1 MKTGTYIELVGEFY
15 EGSVFIYGTTLL
27 IIYAI
32 LAILSLTAVRRFNT
46 LDSRIDYTLL
56 LNSRLTPGVSVI
68 APAFNEAL
76 TIIQNVHSLL
86 NLNYPKY
93 EVIIVNDGSTD
104 DSLEKM
110 IDEFE
115 LIEVDFAYNERLK
128 TKQVKRL
135 FRSTNPAF
143 SKLVVVDKINGKAK
157 ADASNAGINVS
168 SFDYF
173 ICTDVDSI
181 LDRDTIL
188 KLIKPVMDDSKKR
201 VIATGAT
208 LRMANS
214 CIIEQGFMQ
223 RVVVPKQI
231 LPRFQEIEYIR
242 SFVMGKMGWT
252 VINCVPNVSG
262 GLGLFDKEIAIQAG
276 GYDPQS
282 FGEDMEMVIRMMTY
296 CINYKIGYAIR
307 YIPITLC
314 WTEGPATLKVYG
326 RQRSR
331 WARGLAQLMFAHRK
345 ILFNPSYG
353 RLGMIVMPYNFV
365 FELLAPIIEALGI
378 IYYIVIIFLGAI
390 NWPFAIIL
398 LIFVYSYAIM
408 ISTLSILWD
417 QITYHTYKTWR
428 EILTLCLTA
437 FFEMLI
443 YHPLIVFFSLKG
455 YWNFLANR
463 KHTWGNMQRQGFG
476 QQAARTRVITATTT

>member
-1 MKTGTYIELVGEFY
+1 MKAGTYIELVGEFY
-15 EGSVFIYGTTLL
+15 EGTVFIYGTTLL
-27 IIYAI
+27 LIYAV
-32 LAILSLTAVRRFNT
+32 LAILSLNAVRKFNR
-46 LDSRIDYTLL
+46 LDGHIDYNLL
-56 LNSRLTPGVSVI
+56 LNSQLTPGISVI

-76 TIIQNVHSLL
+76 TIIENVHSLL

-104 DSLEKM
+104 NSLEKM
-110 IDEFE
+110 IQEFD
-115 LIEVDFAYNERLK
+115 LAEVDFAYNERLK
-128 TKQVKRL
+128 TKPVKRI
-135 FRSTNPAF
+135 FRSTNPAY

-173 ICTDVDSI
+173 LCTDVDSI
-181 LDRDTIL
+181 LDRDTIM
-188 KLIKPVMDDSKKR
+188 KLVKPVMDDSKKR
-201 VIATGAT
+201 VIAIGAT

-214 CIIEQGFMQ
+214 CIIEQGYMQ
-223 RVVVPKQI
+223 RVVVPKQL

-242 SFVMGKMGWT
+242 SFVMGKMGWS

-262 GLGLFDKEIAIQAG
+262 GLGLFDKEIAINAG
-276 GYDPQS
+276 GYDPLS
-282 FGEDMEMVIRMMTY
+282 FGEDMELVIRMMTY
-296 CINYKIGYAIR
+296 CVNYQIGYAIR

-345 ILFNPSYG
+345 LLFNPRYG

-378 IYYIVIIFLGAI
+378 IYYIVIIILGAI
-390 NWPFAIIL
+390 NWEYAWVL
-398 LIFVYSYAIM
+398 LVFVYTYAIM

-417 QITYHTYKTWR
+417 QLTYHTYKTWR
-428 EILTLCLTA
+428 EILTLCVTA
-437 FFEMLI
+437 FFEMVV
-443 YHPLIVFFSLKG
+443 YHPLIVFYSIKG
-455 YWNFLANR
+455 YFNFIANR
-463 KHTWGNMQRQGFG
+463 KHSWGNMQRQGFG
-476 QQAARTRVITATTT
+476 QGSRTRAITASS

>member
-1 MKTGTYIELVGEFY
+1 MNTTGTYIELVGEFY
-15 EGSVFIYGTTLL
+15 EGTVFIYGTTLL

-32 LAILSLTAVRRFNT
+32 LAMLSLFAVRRFARLESKINY
-46 LDSRIDYTLL
+46 DLL
-56 LNSRLTPGVSVI
+56 LKSKLTPGVSVI
-68 APAFNEAL
+68 APAFNESI

-93 EVIIVNDGSTD
+93 EVIIINDGSTD

-110 IDEFE
+110 ITEFE
-115 LIEVDFAYNERLK
+115 LIEIDFAYNERLK
-128 TKQVKRL
+128 TKPVKRI
-135 FRSTNPAF
+135 FRSSNP
-143 SKLVVVDKINGKAK
+143 SYNKLTVVDKENGKAK
-157 ADASNAGINVS
+157 ADASNAGINVC

-173 ICTDVDSI
+173 VCTDVDSI
-181 LDRDTIL
+181 LDRDTIM
-188 KLIKPVMDDSKKR
+188 KLIKPIMDDNQKR

-214 CIIEQGFMQ
+214 CVVEQGFMQ
-223 RVVVPKQI
+223 RVVVPKQL

-242 SFVMGKMGWT
+242 SFVMGKMGWSA
-252 VINCVPNVSG
+252 INCVPNVSG
-262 GLGLFDKEIAIQAG
+262 GLGLFDKEISIQAG

-296 CINYKIGYAIR
+296 CINYKIPYAIR

-314 WTEGPATLKVYG
+314 WTEGPVSLKVYG

-331 WARGLAQLMFAHRK
+331 WARGLAQLMYAHRK
-345 ILFNPSYG
+345 TLFNPSYG
-353 RLGMIVMPYNFV
+353 RLGMIVMPYNLV
-365 FELLAPIIEALGI
+365 FELLAPLVEALGL
-378 IYYIVIIFLGAI
+378 IYYTVIIILDHI
-390 NWPFAIIL
+390 NWPYAIIL

-408 ISTLSILWD
+408 ISTLSVLWD

-428 EILTLCLTA
+428 EIATLCLTA
-437 FFEMLI
+437 FFEMII
-443 YHPLIVFFSLKG
+443 YHPLIVFYSLKG

-476 QQAARTRVITATTT
+476 QQGTKTRAINAVT

>member
-1 MKTGTYIELVGEFY
+1 MKAGTYIELVGEFY
-15 EGSVFIYGTTLL
+15 EGTVFIYGTTLL
-27 IIYAI
+27 LIYAV
-32 LAILSLTAVRRFNT
+32 LAILSLNAVRKFNR
-46 LDSRIDYTLL
+46 LDGHIDYNLL
-56 LNSRLTPGVSVI
+56 LNSQLTPGISVI

-76 TIIQNVHSLL
+76 TIIENVHSLL

-104 DSLEKM
+104 NSLEKM
-110 IDEFE
+110 IQEFD
-115 LIEVDFAYNERLK
+115 LAEVDFAYNERLK
-128 TKQVKRL
+128 TKPVKRI
-135 FRSTNPAF
+135 FRSTNPAY

-173 ICTDVDSI
+173 LCTDVDSI
-181 LDRDTIL
+181 LDRDAIM
-188 KLIKPVMDDSKKR
+188 KLVKPVMDDSKKR
-201 VIATGAT
+201 VIAIGAT

-214 CIIEQGFMQ
+214 CIIEQGYMQ
-223 RVVVPKQI
+223 RVVVPKQL

-242 SFVMGKMGWT
+242 SFVMGKMGWS

-262 GLGLFDKEIAIQAG
+262 GLGLFDKEIAINAG
-276 GYDPQS
+276 GYDPLS
-282 FGEDMEMVIRMMTY
+282 FGEDMELVIRMMTY
-296 CINYKIGYAIR
+296 CVNYQIGYAIR

-345 ILFNPSYG
+345 LLFNPRYG

-378 IYYIVIIFLGAI
+378 IYYIVIIILGAI
-390 NWPFAIIL
+390 NWEYAWVL
-398 LIFVYSYAIM
+398 LVFVYTYAIM

-417 QITYHTYKTWR
+417 QLTYHTYKTWR
-428 EILTLCLTA
+428 EILTLCVTA
-437 FFEMLI
+437 FFEMVV
-443 YHPLIVFFSLKG
+443 YHPLIVVYSIKG
-455 YWNFLANR
+455 YFNFIANR
-463 KHTWGNMQRQGFG
+463 KHSWGNMQRQGFG
-476 QQAARTRVITATTT
+476 QGSRTRAITASS